1 MKKEAAA
8 SSAGPGEPLR
18 PEEEIPVTSLR
29 PSLLRYVGLR
39 RPDLLERGSFP
50 RHLLPT
56 LQAAYVEESLEQ
68 EIGEITDLER
78 SVIESLR
85 AQEVISENPV
95 EREAETRTLGD
106 RVADHVAAFGGSWTF
121 IMTSLTFLGAWI
133 VFNSIKGAG
142 HAPDPYPFI
151 LLNLLLSCVAAL
163 QAPIIMMSQRRQES
177 RDRRRAEQD
186 YLVNLK
192 AELEIRHLH
201 EKMDHLLHH
210 HGQRLLEIQTIQTQL
225 LRQLLDERGGS

>member
-1 MKKEAAA
+1 
-8 SSAGPGEPLR
+8 
-18 PEEEIPVTSLR
+18 VTSLR
-29 PSLLRYVGLR
+29 PSLLRYVGQR
-39 RPDLLERGSFP
+39 RPDLLERGSVP

-56 LQAAYVEESLEQ
+56 LQAGYVEESLEQ

-85 AQEVISENPV
+85 AQEVISENPA
-95 EREAETRTLGD
+95 EQEAETRSFGE
-106 RVADHVAAFGGSWTF
+106 RVADRVAAFGGSWTF
-121 IMTSLTFLGAWI
+121 IMASLTFLGAWI
-133 VFNSIKGAG
+133 VFNAFKGPG

-225 LRQLLDERGGS
+225 LRQLLDDRRLRTGSP

>member
-1 MKKEAAA
+1 M
-8 SSAGPGEPLR
+8 
-18 PEEEIPVTSLR
+18 PVTALR
-29 PSLLRYVGLR
+29 PSLLRYVSER
-39 RPDLLERGSFP
+39 RPDLLGHGGIP
-50 RHLLPT
+50 RRLLPG

-85 AQEVISENPV
+85 EQELVSENPA
-95 EREAETRTLGD
+95 EADIQTRTWGE
-106 RVADHVAAFGGSWTF
+106 RVADRVAAFGGSWTF
-121 IMTSLTFLGAWI
+121 IIVFMGFLGVWI
-133 VFNSIKGAG
+133 LLNSIGRSG
-142 HAPDPYPFI
+142 HVPDPYPFI

-177 RDRRRAEQD
+177 RDRHRAEQD
-186 YLVNLK
+186 YRVNLK

-201 EKMDHLLHH
+201 EKVDHLLHH

-225 LRQLLDERGGS
+225 LRQLVEERGESLSGPAAPSNDG